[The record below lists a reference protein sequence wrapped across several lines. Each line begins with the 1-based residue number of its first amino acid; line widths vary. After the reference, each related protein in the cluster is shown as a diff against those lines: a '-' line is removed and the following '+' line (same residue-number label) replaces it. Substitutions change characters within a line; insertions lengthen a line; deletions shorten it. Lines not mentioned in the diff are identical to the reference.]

1 MKKLI
6 VVLLCIFLLAGC
18 TETLNTEKVSVT
30 AGHEMR
36 VHFIDVGQGDS
47 IFIESPN
54 GKTMLVDGGVKGA
67 GQKVVSYLQ
76 ELGVNKLDIV
86 VATHPDADH
95 IGGLIP
101 VINSINIGQFYDSG
115 KVHTSQTFEEML
127 TLIDTKNIP
136 YNVPKTGD
144 SIAFDDDIN
153 VKVLNANEHAKD
165 NNDASIVLKIAY
177 GNVSFLL
184 TADAGIALEKEM
196 MQHDVKAT
204 VLKAGH
210 HGSNT
215 SSSAEFIQAVHPEM
229 AILSYGEGNKYGHPH
244 AELVERLQAIG
255 SKIYATA
262 EAGTVIV
269 STDGVNYDV
278 NSKEMSGTSVSTP
291 QTTGTSVSTSQTT
304 STSVSAPKTTSASVE
319 IVSKD
324 LIEEIVGIKNN
335 GNEAVSLKDWQ
346 LISIEGYQVFNFPNV
361 TLQPGKTVYVTS
373 GSNAREGQ
381 NYLKWTK
388 KQIWLNDGDA
398 AQLRNAKG
406 ELVSEL
412 D

>member
-1 MKKLI
+1 MRKLI

-67 GQKVVSYLQ
+67 GQKVVSYLK

-101 VINSINIGQFYDSG
+101 VINSIDIGQFYDSG

-196 MQHDVKAT
+196 MQYDVKAT

-215 SSSAEFIQAVHPEM
+215 SSSAEFIQAVHPEV

-244 AELVERLQAIG
+244 AEVVERLQAIG

-269 STDGVNYDV
+269 STDGINYEV
-278 NSKEMSGTSVSTP
+278 NSKEMS
-291 QTTGTSVSTSQTT
+291 GTSVSTSQTT

-324 LIEEIVGIKNN
+324 LIEEVVGIKNN

-346 LISIEGYQVFNFPNV
+346 LISVEGDQVFNFPNV
-361 TLQPGKTVYVTS
+361 TLQPGKTIYVTS
-373 GSNAREGQ
+373 GTNAREGQ

-406 ELVSEL
+406 ELISEL

>member
-1 MKKLI
+1 MKKII

-18 TETLNTEKVSVT
+18 AEALNSEKVSVT

-67 GQKVVSYLQ
+67 GQQVVSYLK

-101 VINSINIGQFYDSG
+101 VLNSIDIGQFYDSG

-144 SIAFDDDIN
+144 SIAFDDDIK
-153 VKVLNANEHAKD
+153 VKVLNANENARD

-196 MQHDVKAT
+196 MKHDVKAT
-204 VLKAGH
+204 ILKAGH

-215 SSSAEFIQAVHPEM
+215 SSSVEFVQAVHPEV

-244 AELVERLQAIG
+244 AEVVERLQAIG

-278 NSKEMSGTSVSTP
+278 NSKEMSGTNASTT
-291 QTTGTSVSTSQTT
+291 QATS
-304 STSVSAPKTTSASVE
+304 ANIAKPKTTSANVE

-324 LIEEIVGIKNN
+324 LIEEIVGIENN
-335 GNEAVSLKDWQ
+335 GNEAVPLKGWQ
-346 LISIEGYQVFNFPNV
+346 LISIEGDQIFNFPNV
-361 TLQPGKTVYVTS
+361 TLQPGKTIYVTS

-381 NYLKWTK
+381 NYLKWTN

-406 ELVSEL
+406 DIVSEL

>member
-18 TETLNTEKVSVT
+18 TETLNEEKVSVT
-30 AGHEMR
+30 VGHEMR

-67 GQKVVSYLQ
+67 GQNVVSYLK
-76 ELGVNKLDIV
+76 ELGVKKLDIV

-101 VINSINIGQFYDSG
+101 VLNSIDIGQFYDSG

-153 VKVLNANEHAKD
+153 VKVLNANENATD

-184 TADAGIALEKEM
+184 TADAGVSLEKEM
-196 MQHDVKAT
+196 MQDDVKAT
-204 VLKAGH
+204 ILKAGH

-215 SSSAEFIQAVHPEM
+215 SSSAEFIKAVHPEVT
-229 AILSYGEGNKYGHPH
+229 ILSYGEGNKYGHPH
-244 AELVERLQAIG
+244 AEVVERLQAIG

-262 EAGTVIV
+262 EVGTVIV

-278 NSKEMSGTSVSTP
+278 NSKEWSGTIA
-291 QTTGTSVSTSQTT
+291 
-304 STSVSAPKTTSASVE
+304 SAPQTTSASVE

-335 GNEAVSLKDWQ
+335 SNEAVSLKDWQ
-346 LISIEGYQVFNFPNV
+346 LISIEGNQVFNFPNV
-361 TLQPGKTVYVTS
+361 TLQPGKTIYVTS
-373 GSNAREGQ
+373 GSNARDGQ

-406 ELVSEL
+406 AIVSEL

>member
-67 GQKVVSYLQ
+67 GQKVVSYLK

-101 VINSINIGQFYDSG
+101 VLNSIDIGQFYDSG

-127 TLIDTKNIP
+127 TLIDTKNIS

-144 SIAFDDDIN
+144 RIAFDDDIN
-153 VKVLNANEHAKD
+153 VKVLNANENATD
-165 NNDASIVLKIAY
+165 NNDASIVLKLAY

-184 TADAGIALEKEM
+184 TADAGMALEKEM
-196 MQHDVKAT
+196 MQDDVKAT
-204 VLKAGH
+204 ILKAGH

-215 SSSAEFIQAVHPEM
+215 SSSAEFIQKVHPEVT
-229 AILSYGEGNKYGHPH
+229 ILSYGEGNKYGHPH
-244 AELVERLQAIG
+244 AEVVERLQAIG
-255 SKIYATA
+255 SEIYSTA

-269 STDGVNYDV
+269 STNGVDYEV
-278 NSKEMSGTSVSTP
+278 NSKEWSPPSVSTP
-291 QTTGTSVSTSQTT
+291 QTSA
-304 STSVSAPKTTSASVE
+304 SAPATTSASIE

-346 LISIEGYQVFNFPNV
+346 LISIEGHQVFNFPNV
-361 TLQPGKTVYVTS
+361 TLQPGKTMYVTS

-406 ELVSEL
+406 DIVSEL

>member
-6 VVLLCIFLLAGC
+6 VMLLCIFLLAGC
-18 TETLNTEKVSVT
+18 TETSNTKKVSVT

-54 GKTMLVDGGVKGA
+54 GKTMLIDGGVKGA
-67 GQKVVSYLQ
+67 GQKVVSYLK
-76 ELGVNKLDIV
+76 ELGVSKLDIV

-101 VINSINIGQFYDSG
+101 VLNSIEIGQFYDSG

-144 SIAFDDDIN
+144 RIAFDDDIN
-153 VKVLNANEHAKD
+153 VKVLNANENATD
-165 NNDASIVLKIAY
+165 NNDASIVLKLAY

-196 MQHDVKAT
+196 MQDDVKAT
-204 VLKAGH
+204 ILKAGH

-215 SSSAEFIQAVHPEM
+215 SSSAGFIQAVHPEVT
-229 AILSYGEGNKYGHPH
+229 ILSYGEGNKYGHPH
-244 AELVERLQAIG
+244 AEVVERLQAIG

-262 EAGTVIV
+262 EVGTVIV
-269 STDGVNYDV
+269 STDGVHYDV
-278 NSKEMSGTSVSTP
+278 NSKEWSGNIA
-291 QTTGTSVSTSQTT
+291 
-304 STSVSAPKTTSASVE
+304 SAPAPASPTTSASVD

-346 LISIEGYQVFNFPNV
+346 LISVEGAQVFNFPNV
-361 TLQPGKTVYVTS
+361 TLQPGKTFYVTS

-406 ELVSEL
+406 DIVSEL

>member
-18 TETLNTEKVSVT
+18 TEAVKTEQVPVT

-47 IFIESPN
+47 ILIESPN
-54 GKTMLVDGGVKGA
+54 GKTMLIDGGVKGA
-67 GQKVVSYLQ
+67 GQQVVSYLK
-76 ELGVNKLDIV
+76 ELGVNKLDQV

-101 VINSINIGQFYDSG
+101 VLQTIPIEQFYDSG

-127 TLIDTKNIP
+127 MAIDQKNIP
-136 YNVPKTGD
+136 YYVPKTGD
-144 SIAFDDDIN
+144 LIEFDKDVT
-153 VKVLNANEHAKD
+153 VKVLNANEHATD
-165 NNDASIVLKIAY
+165 NNDASIVLKVVY

-184 TADAGIALEKEM
+184 TGDAGIALEKEM
-196 MQHDVKAT
+196 MQNDVTAT
-204 VLKAGH
+204 ILKAGH

-215 SSSAEFIQAVHPEM
+215 SSSEEFIRAVKPEVT
-229 AILSYGEGNKYGHPH
+229 ILSYGEDNKYGHPH
-244 AELVERLQAIG
+244 AEVVDRLQAMG
-255 SKIYATA
+255 SNIYATA
-262 EAGTVIV
+262 ESGTIIV
-269 STDGVNYDV
+269 ATDGVNYTV
-278 NSKEMSGTSVSTP
+278 NGKEASKVVT
-291 QTTGTSVSTSQTT
+291 
-304 STSVSAPKTTSASVE
+304 PKTPSTVLPTTAVE

-324 LIEEIVGIKNN
+324 LVTEIVGIKNN
-335 GNEAVSLKDWQ
+335 GQQAVSLNNWQ
-346 LISIEGYQVFNFPNV
+346 LISLEGNQVFNFPNLS
-361 TLQPGKTVYVTS
+361 LQPSKIIYVTS
-373 GSNAREGQ
+373 GANAREGD
-381 NYLKWTK
+381 NYLKWTT

-398 AQLRNAKG
+398 AQLRNEKG

>member
-1 MKKLI
+1 MKKII
-6 VVLLCIFLLAGC
+6 VILLCIFLLAGC
-18 TETLNTEKVSVT
+18 TEVLKTEKVPVT
-30 AGHEMR
+30 AGQEMR
-36 VHFIDVGQGDS
+36 VHFLDVGQGDS
-47 IFIESPN
+47 IFIESAK

-67 GQKVVSYLQ
+67 GQQVVSYLK

-101 VINSINIGQFYDSG
+101 VLQSIDIGQFYDSG

-136 YNVPKTGD
+136 YHVPTTGEN
-144 SIAFDDDIN
+144 IAFDDDLI
-153 VKVLNANEHAKD
+153 VKVLNANEHATD
-165 NNDASIVLKIAY
+165 NNDASIVLKIMY

-184 TADAGIALEKEM
+184 TGDAGIALEKDM
-196 MQHDVKAT
+196 LQNDIQAT

-215 SSSAEFIQAVHPEM
+215 SSSEKFIQAVHPEVTV
-229 AILSYGEGNKYGHPH
+229 LSYGEGNKYGHPH
-244 AELVERLQAIG
+244 AEVVERLQAVG

-278 NSKEMSGTSVSTP
+278 HSKEWSGAIASTP
-291 QTTGTSVSTSQTT
+291 PQNATT
-304 STSVSAPKTTSASVE
+304 VE
-319 IVSKD
+319 IASKD
-324 LIEEIVGIKNN
+324 LVDEIVGIKNN
-335 GNEAVSLKDWQ
+335 GSEAVSLKDWQ
-346 LISIEGYQVFNFPNV
+346 LISIEGNQVFQFPNV
-361 TLQPGKTVYVTS
+361 TLQPGKIMYVTS
-373 GSNAREGQ
+373 GTDAREGQ

-398 AQLRNAKG
+398 AQLKNAKG

>member
-18 TETLNTEKVSVT
+18 TEAVKTEQVPVT

-47 IFIESPN
+47 ILIESPN
-54 GKTMLVDGGVKGA
+54 GKTMLIDGGVKGA
-67 GQKVVSYLQ
+67 GQQVVSYLK
-76 ELGVNKLDIV
+76 ELGVNKLDQV

-101 VINSINIGQFYDSG
+101 VLQTIPIEQFYDSG

-127 TLIDTKNIP
+127 MAIDEKNIP
-136 YNVPKTGD
+136 YYVPKTGD
-144 SIAFDDDIN
+144 LIEFDKDVT
-153 VKVLNANEHAKD
+153 VKVLNANEHATD
-165 NNDASIVLKIAY
+165 NNDASIVLKVVY

-184 TADAGIALEKEM
+184 TGDAGTTLEKEM
-196 MQHDVKAT
+196 MQNDVSAT
-204 VLKAGH
+204 ILKAGH

-215 SSSAEFIQAVHPEM
+215 SSSEEFIRAVKPEVT
-229 AILSYGEGNKYGHPH
+229 ILSYGKENKYGHPH
-244 AELVERLQAIG
+244 AEVVDRLQAIG
-255 SKIYATA
+255 SNIYATA
-262 EAGTVIV
+262 DLGTIMVA
-269 STDGVNYDV
+269 TDGVNYTV
-278 NSKEMSGTSVSTP
+278 NGKEASRAVT
-291 QTTGTSVSTSQTT
+291 
-304 STSVSAPKTTSASVE
+304 PKTPSTVLPTTAVE

-324 LIEEIVGIKNN
+324 LVTEIVGIKNN
-335 GNEAVSLKDWQ
+335 GQQAVSLNDWQ
-346 LISIEGYQVFNFPNV
+346 LISLEGNQVFNFPNLS
-361 TLQPGKTVYVTS
+361 LQPGKIIYVTS
-373 GSNAREGQ
+373 GANAREGD
-381 NYLKWTK
+381 NYLKWTT

-398 AQLRNAKG
+398 AQLRNEKG

>member
-6 VVLLCIFLLAGC
+6 IVLLCIFLLAGC
-18 TETLNTEKVSVT
+18 TETLNEEKVSVT

-67 GQKVVSYLQ
+67 GQNVVSYLK
-76 ELGVNKLDIV
+76 ELGVKKLDIV

-101 VINSINIGQFYDSG
+101 VLNSIDIGQFYDSG

-153 VKVLNANEHAKD
+153 VKVLNANENATD
-165 NNDASIVLKIAY
+165 NNDASIFLKIAY

-184 TADAGIALEKEM
+184 TADAGVSLEKEM
-196 MQHDVKAT
+196 MQDDVKAT
-204 VLKAGH
+204 ILKAGH

-215 SSSAEFIQAVHPEM
+215 SSSAEFIQAVHPEVT
-229 AILSYGEGNKYGHPH
+229 ILSYGEGNKYGHPH
-244 AELVERLQAIG
+244 AEVVERLQAIG
-255 SKIYATA
+255 SEIYATA

-278 NSKEMSGTSVSTP
+278 NSKEWSGTIA
-291 QTTGTSVSTSQTT
+291 
-304 STSVSAPKTTSASVE
+304 SAPQTTSASVE

-335 GNEAVSLKDWQ
+335 SNEAVSLKDWQ
-346 LISIEGYQVFNFPNV
+346 LISMEGNQVFNFPNV
-361 TLQPGKTVYVTS
+361 TLQPGKTIYVTS
-373 GSNAREGQ
+373 GSNARDGQ

-406 ELVSEL
+406 AIVSEL

>member
-18 TETLNTEKVSVT
+18 TEAVKTEQVPVT

-47 IFIESPN
+47 ILIESPN
-54 GKTMLVDGGVKGA
+54 GKTMLIDGGVKGA
-67 GQKVVSYLQ
+67 GQQVVSYLK
-76 ELGVNKLDIV
+76 ELGVNKLDQV

-101 VINSINIGQFYDSG
+101 VLQTIPIEQFYDSG

-127 TLIDTKNIP
+127 MAIDQKNIP
-136 YNVPKTGD
+136 YYVPKTGD
-144 SIAFDDDIN
+144 LIEFDKDVT
-153 VKVLNANEHAKD
+153 VKVLNANEHATD
-165 NNDASIVLKIAY
+165 NNDASIVLKVVY

-184 TADAGIALEKEM
+184 TGDAGIALEKEM
-196 MQHDVKAT
+196 MQNDVTAT
-204 VLKAGH
+204 ILKAGH

-215 SSSAEFIQAVHPEM
+215 SSSEEFIRAVKPEVT
-229 AILSYGEGNKYGHPH
+229 ILSYGEDNKYGHPH
-244 AELVERLQAIG
+244 AEVVDRLQAMG
-255 SKIYATA
+255 SNIYATA
-262 EAGTVIV
+262 ESGTIIV
-269 STDGVNYDV
+269 ATDGVNYTV
-278 NSKEMSGTSVSTP
+278 NGKEASRAVT
-291 QTTGTSVSTSQTT
+291 
-304 STSVSAPKTTSASVE
+304 PKTPSTVLPTPAVE

-324 LIEEIVGIKNN
+324 LVTEIVGIKNN
-335 GNEAVSLKDWQ
+335 GQQAVSINNWQ
-346 LISIEGYQVFNFPNV
+346 LISLEGNQVFNFPNLS
-361 TLQPGKTVYVTS
+361 LQPGKIIYVTS
-373 GSNAREGQ
+373 GANAREGD
-381 NYLKWTK
+381 NYLKWTT

-398 AQLRNAKG
+398 AQLRNEKG

>member
-6 VVLLCIFLLAGC
+6 VMFLCIFLLAGC
-18 TETLNTEKVSVT
+18 TETSKTKKVSVT
-30 AGHEMR
+30 AGQEMR

-67 GQKVVSYLQ
+67 GQRVVSYLK

-101 VINSINIGQFYDSG
+101 VLNSIDIGQFYDSG

-136 YNVPKTGD
+136 YNIPKTGD
-144 SIAFDDDIN
+144 RIAFDDDIN
-153 VKVLNANEHAKD
+153 MKVLNADENATD
-165 NNDASIVLKIAY
+165 NNDASIVFKLAY

-196 MQHDVKAT
+196 MQDDVKAT
-204 VLKAGH
+204 ILKAGH

-215 SSSAEFIQAVHPEM
+215 SSSAEFIQAVHPEVT
-229 AILSYGEGNKYGHPH
+229 ILSYGEGNKYGHPH
-244 AELVERLQAIG
+244 AEVVERLQAIG
-255 SKIYATA
+255 SKIYETA

-278 NSKEMSGTSVSTP
+278 NSKEWSGTITSAPTTP
-291 QTTGTSVSTSQTT
+291 QTTSTN
-304 STSVSAPKTTSASVE
+304 VE

-335 GNEAVSLKDWQ
+335 SNEAVSLKDWQ
-346 LISIEGYQVFNFPNV
+346 LISIEGAQVFNFPNV
-361 TLQPGKTVYVTS
+361 TLQPGKTFYVTS

-388 KQIWLNDGDA
+388 KQI
-398 AQLRNAKG
+398 
-406 ELVSEL
+406 
-412 D
+412 

>member
-18 TETLNTEKVSVT
+18 TETLNKEKVSVT

-67 GQKVVSYLQ
+67 GQKVVSYLK

-101 VINSINIGQFYDSG
+101 VLNSIDIGQFYDSG

-144 SIAFDDDIN
+144 RIAFDDDIN
-153 VKVLNANEHAKD
+153 VKVLNANENATD
-165 NNDASIVLKIAY
+165 NNDASIVLKITY

-196 MQHDVKAT
+196 MQDDVKAT
-204 VLKAGH
+204 ILKAGH

-215 SSSAEFIQAVHPEM
+215 SSSTEFIQAVHPEVT
-229 AILSYGEGNKYGHPH
+229 ILSYGEGNKYGHPH
-244 AELVERLQAIG
+244 AEVVDRLQAIG

-278 NSKEMSGTSVSTP
+278 NSKEMSGTNVSTP
-291 QTTGTSVSTSQTT
+291 KATSANVST
-304 STSVSAPKTTSASVE
+304 PKTTSASVE

-346 LISIEGYQVFNFPNV
+346 LISVEGYQVFNFPNV
-361 TLQPGKTVYVTS
+361 TLQPGKTIYVTS

-406 ELVSEL
+406 DIVSEL